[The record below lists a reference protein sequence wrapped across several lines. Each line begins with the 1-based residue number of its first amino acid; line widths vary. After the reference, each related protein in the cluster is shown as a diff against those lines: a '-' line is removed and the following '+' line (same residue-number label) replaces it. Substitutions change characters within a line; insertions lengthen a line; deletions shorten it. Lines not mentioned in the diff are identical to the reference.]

1 MRDVKGEPMRTLYL
15 IAELDGQ
22 RIALDA
28 AHIDSVVHVAHVT
41 PVPLAPRHLLGLAA
55 LRSRVITVID
65 CRAALALDPIAAE
78 AAVRTA
84 VVIDVEGHQYGLV
97 VDRVEDVREISAVP
111 SPVRARLGA
120 GWNRAAQGMIDDG
133 DSSLLLLDP
142 VRLIAG
148 ASQAEAA

>member
-1 MRDVKGEPMRTLYL
+1 VRTLYL
-15 IAELDGQ
+15 IAELAGQ

-28 AHIDSVVHVAHVT
+28 AHIDSVVHISHVT

-65 CRAALALDPIAAE
+65 CRAALALDPVAA

-97 VDRVEDVREISAVP
+97 VDRVEDVREIVAVP

-120 GWNRAAQGMIDDG
+120 GWNRAAQGMMDDG

-148 ASQAEAA
+148 APQAEAA